1 LNPRCEWDRGGIL
14 AGGSLEVDCAQELT
28 ALHGIRRPGV
38 PLSIWRTAK
47 KELAQN
53 AKKTLELLALDTTD
67 PQARREAN
75 SRQRTTET
83 QAARRRAAI
92 RASSVDYWRNRHN
105 LGIDAPNSMEVCA
118 RLVNI
123 FSAVFLIPTTDQG
136 DQHEQQPIRTSAYS
150 LERVIATQGTRLW
163 LRGWLQDGN

>member
-1 LNPRCEWDRGGIL
+1 M
-14 AGGSLEVDCAQELT
+14 LEAPSKLTAAQELT
-28 ALHGIRRPGV
+28 ALHGIRRPRCSDVYLADGQ
-38 PLSIWRTAK
+38 
-47 KELAQN
+47 KELARQN
-53 AKKTLELLALDTTD
+53 AKKALELLALDTTD

-75 SRQRTTET
+75 SRQRPTET

-92 RASSVDYWRNRHN
+92 RASSVDYWRNQHN
-105 LGIDAPNSMEVCA
+105 LGIDTPNSMEVCA

-123 FSAVFLIPTTDQG
+123 FSAVFLIPTTVQG

-150 LERVIATQGTRLW
+150 LERVIATQRTRVR